1 MLDGKVVDS
10 AVPGDTVFGL
20 GHQLFRRP
28 RNSGSVGA
36 TATWQRV
43 TADLGGVFVGR
54 LVDSDFG
61 LFTPSFSESPGHS
74 VWDARVS
81 VTITR
86 QLTGLLT
93 IDNLTNRDYSEPLG
107 YQPLLRTVRAGV
119 RVNF

>member
-1 MLDGKVVDS
+1 M
-10 AVPGDTVFGL
+10 
-20 GHQLFRRP
+20 
-28 RNSGSVGA
+28 
-36 TATWQRV
+36 
-43 TADLGGVFVGR
+43 FVGR

-61 LFTPSFSESPGHS
+61 LFTPSFSESLGHS
-74 VWDARVS
+74 LWDARVS